1 MPKGPGNRN
10 KQVSLYLFRFNRVQ
24 NQDINS
30 ITYALVKLMPHLPPT
45 GDRWGLDLKLLPYLG
60 DLEV

>member
-1 MPKGPGNRN
+1 MTCMSCLTDLLD
-10 KQVSLYLFRFNRVQ
+10 VSPSKASVGYN
-24 NQDINS
+24 
-30 ITYALVKLMPHLPPT
+30 ALVKVMPHLPPT